1 VKAHLLAKTMAEGN
15 ILAESSYSYCPQ
27 ADYSNAQASG
37 SSSSRS
43 SDGSCEDGD
52 WTVQTN
58 MDSDS
63 SSDEEGGIFFGQH
76 TEAESRFLAKLS
88 GVSPSPSPPK
98 PKCKRRQSR
107 LVSRL
112 RRDSTEFHRRNT
124 MVFPIQKFDEEDN
137 EEEND
142 LSRMEDSKIQER
154 YQQEVSLLQ
163 ISPSAFRSPHSS
175 FVTSRRMDK
184 ASTARRLTPSPTKFQ
199 QPEPEASD
207 SSSESDAA
215 LDSGN
220 EESDKENSFMPGEVA
235 GESEGIEEEAS
246 MVITMGMSGLD
257 LEFAQTDGEP
267 LRCGTRDS
275 ADSRSRPRPWWD
287 EAV

>member
-1 VKAHLLAKTMAEGN
+1 MAEG
-15 ILAESSYSYCPQ
+15 IMLAESAHSYRLQ
-27 ADYSNAQASG
+27 ADNSNAQAS
-37 SSSSRS
+37 SSSSS
-43 SDGSCEDGD
+43 SSPDGSFEDGNR
-52 WTVQTN
+52 TIQTDL
-58 MDSDS
+58 DSDS
-63 SSDEEGGIFFGQH
+63 SSDEEDGIFFGQH
-76 TEAESRFLAKLS
+76 TDAESRFLAKLS
-88 GVSPSPSPPK
+88 GVSSSPSPPK
-98 PKCKRRQSR
+98 PKYKRRQSR

-124 MVFPIQKFDEEDN
+124 MVFPIRKIDEEDN

-163 ISPSAFRSPHSS
+163 ISPSAFMSPHSS
-175 FVTSRRMDK
+175 FVTSRRTDK
-184 ASTARRLTPSPTKFQ
+184 ASNARRLTPSPTKIQ

-207 SSSESDAA
+207 SSSESDVGS
-215 LDSGN
+215 DSGN
-220 EESDKENSFMPGEVA
+220 SESDKENSFMPGEVA

-257 LEFAQTDGEP
+257 LEFAQTDGEH

-275 ADSRSRPRPWWD
+275 ADLRSRPRPWWD
-287 EAV
+287 DAV